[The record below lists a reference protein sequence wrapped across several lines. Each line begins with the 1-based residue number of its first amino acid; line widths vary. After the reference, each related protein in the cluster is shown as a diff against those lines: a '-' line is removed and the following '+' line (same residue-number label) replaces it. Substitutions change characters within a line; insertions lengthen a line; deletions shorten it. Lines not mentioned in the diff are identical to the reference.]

1 MSGRDAVSDRAGRAK
16 VAAVGDSVKVERN
29 RERFWV
35 KVTRVCEGTIHGWV
49 DNDLR
54 QNPEL
59 QYGDSIALQPADV
72 LEVARPVDFAL
83 VRQRAEQ
90 LQALWSYGC
99 HPFISHHKAVQ
110 RAALEWWDQRLEAK
124 LSAPARPTAAY
135 FLQTK
140 IKPQGVPEALGNVS
154 EVVRY

>member
-1 MSGRDAVSDRAGRAK
+1 MSGRDAASDPVGRAK

-99 HPFISHHKAVQ
+99 HPFISHHKAV
-110 RAALEWWDQRLEAK
+110 RLT
-124 LSAPARPTAAY
+124 LGVGQISTAASSRA
-135 FLQTK
+135 TK
-140 IKPQGVPEALGNVS
+140 HSMRGRSTPTKAIP
-154 EVVRY
+154 RIF